1 MTNPRTI
8 SVFLASSDELMNDR
22 ESIDLFIH
30 KLNDIYQPRGI
41 NVKCQ
46 RWEDLPAHCTGTR
59 TQDNYNKVLAS
70 CNFCLCLFHRK
81 AGKYTIEEFNYAMEE
96 YMRTKDHPKTIV
108 YVRALVDGEVEDK
121 ELTQFK
127 KDLYDKMG
135 HYWCNYTSTD
145 SLRLQFIMQFEQQL
159 NEDCQTLNQGQNIT
173 VEHGYVMLH
182 GKRIVDYANVSFA
195 AENAEIKF
203 LKEKIKALDDDLAEL
218 QAEASVPRAMINRKV
233 NERNDAQKQLDQLE
247 KQLLDMALSIN
258 KMISSGDPIS
268 QRKRKAIELFE
279 KGDNKGV
286 LDVLNT
292 EEIQSDY
299 QQAKTELLSARQIQ
313 SQPDLLAKAEQKV
326 CSLVDELTL
335 KAKTWMTSYS
345 EKDRFEQACQCY
357 ELAIQMYRECEL
369 QEALATKLSEF
380 AMFLQ
385 VNNQFHRI
393 EVLAQEALELYS
405 QLIKQQ
411 AKKEYRMAC
420 AGLRNI
426 LYLLYLNTQR
436 YDEAENCLIQNL
448 ETYGKDSDLCDEN
461 MYIAALQNYGML
473 HAYRRT
479 PEDIAAAVHK
489 FEEAISRCRKLVQ
502 QQNEGEDLLAQIYA
516 NYGLFYSTTL
526 AKPAESIKWYD
537 QALEIQRRLV
547 KENEM
552 YKGSLAMLLGN
563 YAMASRQSGD
573 GPTAADMYEEAL
585 ELYEELYEKDPNMYA
600 GMLATIRNNWAELM
614 ATVEEYDDAI
624 EAYNDTLEMLRE
636 LCEDNAT
643 VYQHMMALALQSLA
657 QLYALPQYMQE
668 RKAESCINEAVQIF
682 RSLVRDNPNT
692 FTHLLIQAM
701 LAKIDIEI
709 QFERLPEACKY
720 TVEAENLCRKD
731 DAHTLDFKGL
741 LAETLAKKAL
751 CMYIIDDYEEIEAV
765 VDEAIVLYNQMAVES
780 SELWYNNKKKNLLP
794 VIIMIGEYYEEGS
807 EEVEQDINTA
817 IKWYRKAAME
827 GDEEATQKLEALS
840 VPIIETVQPL
850 AKGTVPTTKSPE
862 PVVSVPDTAS
872 TPHELFEAGKRYYY
886 GIGVQKDYATAAQ
899 LFLQAVQQ
907 EYLPALVYLGY
918 CFFYGRGVEENK
930 QNAIELYQA
939 AANAGDARAQYTLG
953 WCYYTGNGV
962 NQDYREAVRWFNE
975 ACINGYVEAQLYMGI
990 CYEHGTGVNKNPS
1003 EAARWYR
1010 KAADNGLCEAQMRL
1024 GRIYYHGLG
1033 VMRNYAEAV
1042 RYFNQAVAQGHI
1054 EANVYLGC
1062 CYDLG
1067 RGVGENKTMAVNLY
1081 RRAAEQGSTEGQYSL
1096 GKCYYHG
1103 NGVVLDYAEAIK
1115 WLVKAAEAGH
1125 ADAQKYVG
1133 RSYELGRGVD
1143 VNIAT
1148 AIAWYQKAAAQGHM
1162 DAKDRLKHLS

>member
-1 MTNPRTI
+1 
-8 SVFLASSDELMNDR
+8 
-22 ESIDLFIH
+22 
-30 KLNDIYQPRGI
+30 
-41 NVKCQ
+41 
-46 RWEDLPAHCTGTR
+46 
-59 TQDNYNKVLAS
+59 
-70 CNFCLCLFHRK
+70 
-81 AGKYTIEEFNYAMEE
+81 
-96 YMRTKDHPKTIV
+96 
-108 YVRALVDGEVEDK
+108 
-121 ELTQFK
+121 
-127 KDLYDKMG
+127 
-135 HYWCNYTSTD
+135 
-145 SLRLQFIMQFEQQL
+145 
-159 NEDCQTLNQGQNIT
+159 
-173 VEHGYVMLH
+173 
-182 GKRIVDYANVSFA
+182 
-195 AENAEIKF
+195 
-203 LKEKIKALDDDLAEL
+203 
-218 QAEASVPRAMINRKV
+218 
-233 NERNDAQKQLDQLE
+233 
-247 KQLLDMALSIN
+247 
-258 KMISSGDPIS
+258 
-268 QRKRKAIELFE
+268 
-279 KGDNKGV
+279 
-286 LDVLNT
+286 
-292 EEIQSDY
+292 
-299 QQAKTELLSARQIQ
+299 
-313 SQPDLLAKAEQKV
+313 
-326 CSLVDELTL
+326 
-335 KAKTWMTSYS
+335 
-345 EKDRFEQACQCY
+345 
-357 ELAIQMYRECEL
+357 
-369 QEALATKLSEF
+369 
-380 AMFLQ
+380 
-385 VNNQFHRI
+385 
-393 EVLAQEALELYS
+393 
-405 QLIKQQ
+405 
-411 AKKEYRMAC
+411 
-420 AGLRNI
+420 
-426 LYLLYLNTQR
+426 
-436 YDEAENCLIQNL
+436 
-448 ETYGKDSDLCDEN
+448 
-461 MYIAALQNYGML
+461 
-473 HAYRRT
+473 
-479 PEDIAAAVHK
+479 
-489 FEEAISRCRKLVQ
+489 
-502 QQNEGEDLLAQIYA
+502 
-516 NYGLFYSTTL
+516 
-526 AKPAESIKWYD
+526 
-537 QALEIQRRLV
+537 
-547 KENEM
+547 
-552 YKGSLAMLLGN
+552 
-563 YAMASRQSGD
+563 
-573 GPTAADMYEEAL
+573 
-585 ELYEELYEKDPNMYA
+585 
-600 GMLATIRNNWAELM
+600 
-614 ATVEEYDDAI
+614 
-624 EAYNDTLEMLRE
+624 
-636 LCEDNAT
+636 
-643 VYQHMMALALQSLA
+643 MMALALQSLA

-692 FTHLLIQAM
+692 FTHLLIQTI

-731 DAHTLDFKGL
+731 YAHTLDFKGL

-751 CMYIIDDYEEIEAV
+751 CMYLIDDYDEIEAV

-780 SELWYNNKKKNLLP
+780 SELWYNNKKMNLLP
-794 VIIMIGEYYEEGS
+794 VITMIGEYYEEGS

-827 GDEEATQKLEALS
+827 GDEEAAQKLEALS
-840 VPIIETVQPL
+840 APIIETVQPL
-850 AKGTVPTTKSPE
+850 AKGTIPTAMSPD
-862 PVVSVPDTAS
+862 PVISVPDVS
-872 TPHELFEAGKRYYY
+872 NTPHELFEAGKRYYY

-1148 AIAWYQKAAAQGHM
+1148 AIAWYRKAAAQGHV
-1162 DAKDRLKHLS
+1162 DAKERLKHLS